1 MDESCC
7 CSRPSK
13 LAQGDSHKK
22 MQFLDGSI
30 SLLQMWATIKDILR
44 RICSR
49 LQPVRKTI
57 DKARHEE

>member
-1 MDESCC
+1 
-7 CSRPSK
+7 
-13 LAQGDSHKK
+13 